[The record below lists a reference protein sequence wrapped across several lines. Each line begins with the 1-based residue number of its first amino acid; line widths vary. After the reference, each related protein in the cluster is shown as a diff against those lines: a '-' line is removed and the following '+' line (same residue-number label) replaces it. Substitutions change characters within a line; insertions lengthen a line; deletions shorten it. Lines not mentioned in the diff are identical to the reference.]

1 MAKDKKSVL
10 LYCDIIHTVE
20 KMDDKTAGEFFKHYL
35 RYINDL
41 NPKTDNLVVDI
52 AFESVKQN
60 LKRDL
65 KKWEDTL
72 ETKSLSGQEGN
83 LKRWH
88 KDIYNDY
95 KKGKHTLEESLII
108 AKGRTAIKPI
118 ANIAVNVT
126 DTVTVK
132 DINNNIVVKSIDFDG
147 LLNFINKTLSR
158 KFRIINKEVKAKYK
172 ARIKEGY
179 KKEDIIQAITNASKN
194 SFHKENNYQY
204 LTPDF
209 FSRASTLD
217 KFSDTVNNNISK
229 TDKLVEYA
237 KQQNKLY
244 GNS

>member
-65 KKWEDTL
+65 KKWENTI

-88 KDIYNDY
+88 KDIYEEY
-95 KKGKHTLEESLII
+95 KKGTHTLEESLSI
-108 AKGRTAIKPI
+108 AKGRTPIKPI
-118 ANIAVNVT
+118 ANIAVN
-126 DTVTVK
+126 DTVTVTVTDK
-132 DINNNIVVKSIDFDG
+132 DSIDVY
-147 LLNFINKTLSR
+147 R
-158 KFRIINKEVKAKYK
+158 KFAHLSISKIEFEKLREFWSKQQIEDVLDNIENWAKNTT
-172 ARIKEGY
+172 
-179 KKEDIIQAITNASKN
+179 KKSL
-194 SFHKENNYQY
+194 Y
-204 LTPDF
+204 LTARTWLKKDF
-209 FSRASTLD
+209 PIKQPVKPEEELTDLQKWEQGQARAEQI
-217 KFSDTVNNNISK
+217 K
-229 TDKLVEYA
+229 
-237 KQQNKLY
+237 KQQ
-244 GNS
+244 